1 MIKYFS
7 GSIIVLIIAFIIVT
21 YGVKKSGVT
30 EQIETAMD
38 VPIGE
43 FDTMG
48 IREAKVEADGYILY
62 FDGLRL
68 YESRDKVGTMCS
80 TNLEIYFPKKK
91 NATLVMKLRYNV
103 GPFLAKPLR
112 GMTAK
117 EALIPDSQYKMISS
131 LKEGYAKQYGIVNMD
146 KVILKDF
153 TCKEN
158 Q

>member
-1 MIKYFS
+1 MVKYIT
-7 GSIIVLIIAFIIVT
+7 GSIVVLIIAFIVVT
-21 YGVKKSGVT
+21 LGVEKSGVS
-30 EQIETAMD
+30 EQVEKAMN

-48 IREAKVEADGYILY
+48 IRKATIEKEGYILY

-68 YESRDKVGTMCS
+68 YENRDKIGTMCS

-91 NATLVMKLRYNV
+91 NAKLVMKLRYNV

-112 GMTAK
+112 GMTPK
-117 EALIPDSQYKMISS
+117 DALIPDSQYKMISS
-131 LKEGYAKQYGIVNMD
+131 LKDGYAKQYGITNME

-153 TCKEN
+153 TCKQLN
-158 Q
+158 

>member
-1 MIKYFS
+1 MFKYLL
-7 GSIIVLIIAFIIVT
+7 GSAVVLLIAFIVVT
-21 YGVKKSGVT
+21 YGVEKAGVSK
-30 EQIETAMD
+30 QIEIAMD

-48 IREAKVEADGYILY
+48 IREGETDEDGYVLY

-68 YESRDKVGTMCS
+68 YENRTKIGTMCS

-112 GMTAK
+112 GMSAK
-117 EALIPDSQYKMISS
+117 DALMPENQYEMISS
-131 LKEGYAKQYGIVNMD
+131 LKEGYAKQYGITNME

-153 TCKEN
+153 TCKEL